1 MILSMLPVFVLSLP
15 EIDGFALVTTSLCK
29 FEDGLSNG
37 TRSMPTYE
45 YFCTSCGFEFEE
57 FQSIASEP
65 ISTCPNCQA
74 HVQRKISGGSG
85 LIFKGSGFYITD
97 YKKSNDKS
105 KESSVEKPTEKK
117 SEDKSKSK
125 AS

>member
-1 MILSMLPVFVLSLP
+1 
-15 EIDGFALVTTSLCK
+15 
-29 FEDGLSNG
+29 
-37 TRSMPTYE
+37 MPTYE
-45 YFCTSCGFEFEE
+45 YYCTSCGFEFEE

-65 ISTCPNCQA
+65 ISVCPKCSE

-97 YKKSNDKS
+97 YKNKKSPEKAPAPKKDKS
-105 KESSVEKPTEKK
+105 
-117 SEDKSKSK
+117 DKQKSK

>member
-1 MILSMLPVFVLSLP
+1 
-15 EIDGFALVTTSLCK
+15 
-29 FEDGLSNG
+29 
-37 TRSMPTYE
+37 MPTYE

-65 ISTCPNCQA
+65 ISVCPKCNE
-74 HVQRKISGGSG
+74 HVQRKISGGTG

-97 YKKSNDKS
+97 YKN
-105 KESSVEKPTEKK
+105 KK
-117 SEDKSKSK
+117 SPQTSSTPKKEKSDKNKSK

>member
-1 MILSMLPVFVLSLP
+1 
-15 EIDGFALVTTSLCK
+15 
-29 FEDGLSNG
+29 
-37 TRSMPTYE
+37 MPTYE
-45 YFCTSCGFEFEE
+45 YYCTGCGFEFEE

-65 ISTCPNCQA
+65 ITVCPKCKA
-74 HVQRKISGGSG
+74 RVERKISGGSG

-97 YKKSNDKS
+97 YKKSGTS
-105 KESSVEKPTEKK
+105 EAPAEKK

>member
-1 MILSMLPVFVLSLP
+1 
-15 EIDGFALVTTSLCK
+15 
-29 FEDGLSNG
+29 
-37 TRSMPTYE
+37 MPTYE

-65 ISTCPNCQA
+65 ISVCPKCNA

-97 YKKSNDKS
+97 YKNSKSQEKSPAPQKDKS
-105 KESSVEKPTEKK
+105 E
-117 SEDKSKSK
+117 KSKTK